1 MKYIYLI
8 TSPSGKQYVGKS
20 TIDPDQKS
28 ILYQSVAKYF
38 PNIKRPILKSIRKYG
53 WDKMKFVIIER
64 NDNWSSDELN
74 EREKF
79 WIQNYNTLNAG
90 YNVTAGGDGHDSESA
105 KIFWQ
110 NVSEDWKKKRAVNCS
125 IGQKKR
131 YAESADS
138 NETRKRKSD
147 AQKGT
152 YQITSPDGKE
162 WITTL
167 GLKEF
172 AEQYQEELNA
182 TYWVL
187 FGAYRKCYN
196 NTVTTITRKN
206 ANQWKVT
213 RIDIPI

>member
-28 ILYQSVAKYF
+28 VLYQSATKYF
-38 PNIKRPILKSIRKYG
+38 PKIKRPILESIRKYG

-64 NDNWSSDELN
+64 NDNWTSDELN

-79 WIQNYNTLNAG
+79 WIQNYNTLTAG

-131 YAESADS
+131 YAESTDS
-138 NETRKRKSD
+138 AQTRKRKSD
-147 AQKGT
+147 AHKGT
-152 YQITSPDGKE
+152 YQITSPTGKE

-172 AEQYQEELNA
+172 AEQYKEELNV

-196 NTVTTITRKN
+196 NKVITITRKN

-213 RIDIPI
+213 RIDIPT